1 MSTRRDRAR
10 ERLVRVA
17 VAENPMAAELLAGM
31 LKEAGIRCMVKDV
44 GPAPSFLGAGALASF
59 EIFVLDGD
67 AAAAAAVLS
76 DELPDRPQQLQGP
89 E

>member
-1 MSTRRDRAR
+1 M
-10 ERLVRVA
+10 RVA
-17 VAENPMAAELLAGM
+17 VAENPMTAELLAGM

-59 EIFVLDGD
+59 EIFVLEGDTD
-67 AAAAAAVLS
+67 AATAVLS
-76 DELPDRPQQLQGP
+76 DDLPERPQQLRDP